1 MSKKLN
7 SFETVKSKSA
17 DSIFNYFRM
26 NYFFAF
32 FLSSNE
38 YFIRVNH
45 ILFYPKNGQ
54 GNINLFVS
62 GAACNV
68 LCYKLKVNKEH
79 AWFIF

>member
-7 SFETVKSKSA
+7 SFETVRSKSA

-26 NYFFAF
+26 TLPFFTLPTSI
-32 FLSSNE
+32 LS
-38 YFIRVNH
+38 VNH

-62 GAACNV
+62 DAACDV
-68 LCYKLKVNKEH
+68 CVN
-79 AWFIF
+79 